1 CCTSFSY
8 MFQFQDIEPI
18 PTEMPSV
25 VFAFIVKRFPRFS
38 CAASGFFIFHA
49 PDVNRLTFA
58 VWEIS
63 SKKGE
68 ESPDFRYTLKRI
80 I

>member
-1 CCTSFSY
+1 
-8 MFQFQDIEPI
+8 M
-18 PTEMPSV
+18 
-25 VFAFIVKRFPRFS
+25 
-38 CAASGFFIFHA
+38 GFFIFHA

-80 I
+80 IYNKSA